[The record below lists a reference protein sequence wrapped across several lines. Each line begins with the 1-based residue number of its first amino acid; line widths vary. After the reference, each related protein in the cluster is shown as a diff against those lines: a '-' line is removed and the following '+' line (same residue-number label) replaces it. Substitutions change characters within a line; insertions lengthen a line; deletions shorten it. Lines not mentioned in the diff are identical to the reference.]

1 MLMPLPIQAGLTCC
15 AASLCIVVLYPVYQ
29 GSALLSLNSA
39 INHIADS
46 RITKRTVEMCQLPT
60 SGKTRAFTDF
70 DLFNHLIRAGA
81 AVAGYADPEVAD
93 FPVKLAPG

>member
-15 AASLCIVVLYPVYQ
+15 AASLCIVVLYPVNQ

-46 RITKRTVEMCQLPT
+46 RITKRTVEMCQLRT
-60 SGKTRAFTDF
+60 SVVYAGRCFERAAGLACDF
-70 DLFNHLIRAGA
+70 HYQLGPRS
-81 AVAGYADPEVAD
+81 
-93 FPVKLAPG
+93 